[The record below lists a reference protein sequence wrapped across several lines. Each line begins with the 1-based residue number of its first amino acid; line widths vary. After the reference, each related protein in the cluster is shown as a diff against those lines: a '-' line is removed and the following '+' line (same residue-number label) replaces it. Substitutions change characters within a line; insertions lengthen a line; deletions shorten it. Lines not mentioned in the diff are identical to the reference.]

1 MKNSMLIKSYF
12 KVNAKEQILSLLHIS
27 SCNLRVLLVHI
38 SILRCYQD
46 HVFTAEQEK
55 TYTFITV
62 ILGCFFSLKAVNNRR
77 SDVYHSIPFL
87 S

>member
-1 MKNSMLIKSYF
+1 MLIESYF

-38 SILRCYQD
+38 SILRCYQA
-46 HVFTAEQEK
+46 T
-55 TYTFITV
+55 TFLLLSKKKPTLLLPSFWV
-62 ILGCFFSLKAVNNRR
+62 VFFSLKAVNNRR